1 MTDDKSTSNLESP
14 NVPMEFY
21 IDAACCPRQ
30 KSHCARHNPMDS
42 LQFSPVLFTLLSLFV
57 SIILLFPFRKK
68 LPYPPGPKGYPIIGN
83 MGMMDQLTHRG
94 LARLSK
100 QYGGLLHLQMG
111 GLHVVAVSTPETAR
125 EVLHVQDI
133 VFANRPANLAI
144 VYLTYD
150 RADMAFANYGPFW
163 RQTRKIC
170 AMKLFSRKRAESW
183 ASVRDEVES
192 TSRKAAFGSSSNEGQ
207 EEFMAILQE
216 FSKLFGAFNV
226 ADFFPWLGWI
236 HHAQD
241 FKRRL
246 ARSRNSLDGFIDT
259 IIDEHIITRKK
270 TRESL
275 DSKDENEEV
284 DTDMVDEL
292 LAFYSED
299 ASKNNF
305 DESKPGT
312 IKLSKDNIKAL
323 IMDVMFG
330 GTETVASAIEWA
342 IAELIKSPED
352 LKKVQQ
358 ELVDVVGLN
367 RKVHE
372 SDLEKLTYLKCAMK
386 EALRLHPPIP
396 LLLHEAAEDS
406 VLNGY
411 RVPARSRVMINAW
424 AIGRDPNA
432 WDDPDKF
439 KPGRFLD
446 GKAPDFKGKDFE
458 FLAFGS
464 GRRSC
469 PGMQLGLYALEMA
482 VAHLLHCFTWELPH
496 GMKSDELDMNDVF
509 GLTAPRAVRLV
520 AVPTYRLN
528 CPF

>member
-1 MTDDKSTSNLESP
+1 
-14 NVPMEFY
+14 
-21 IDAACCPRQ
+21 
-30 KSHCARHNPMDS
+30 MDS
-42 LQFSPVLFTLLSLFV
+42 LQFSPVLFTLVSLFV
-57 SIILLFPFRKK
+57 SIIILLFPFRKK

-192 TSRKAAFGSSSNEGQ
+192 TSRKVLEKTGEPVNIGELVFALTRSITYKAAFGSSSNEGQ

-330 GTETVASAIEWA
+330 GTETV
-342 IAELIKSPED
+342 EL
-352 LKKVQQ
+352 
-358 ELVDVVGLN
+358 
-367 RKVHE
+367 
-372 SDLEKLTYLKCAMK
+372 
-386 EALRLHPPIP
+386 P
-396 LLLHEAAEDS
+396 LL
-406 VLNGY
+406 
-411 RVPARSRVMINAW
+411 
-424 AIGRDPNA
+424 
-432 WDDPDKF
+432 K
-439 KPGRFLD
+439 
-446 GKAPDFKGKDFE
+446 
-458 FLAFGS
+458 
-464 GRRSC
+464 
-469 PGMQLGLYALEMA
+469 
-482 VAHLLHCFTWELPH
+482 
-496 GMKSDELDMNDVF
+496 
-509 GLTAPRAVRLV
+509 
-520 AVPTYRLN
+520 
-528 CPF
+528 